1 MYALLEAHHWKIR
14 LTTPP
19 STCVLWENDQ
29 DKELFF
35 PRPHSLSLLISFLCP
50 SLKSQGRWKETSWQQ
65 ECVCSHFYLKL
76 ISVGRGELLFW
87 FIYFKTWF
95 LLSCL
100 KTNCILFRSKDF
112 QTETAPCLSPE
123 SCGQPLSDIQAA
135 SHSHKYSILNFG
147 LIISSPHLESVN
159 K

>member
-35 PRPHSLSLLISFLCP
+35 PRPHSLSLLTSFLCP

-112 QTETAPCLSPE
+112 QTETAPRLSPE

>member
-14 LTTPP
+14 LTTP

-29 DKELFF
+29 DKNSFFLGRIHCLFWQA
-35 PRPHSLSLLISFLCP
+35 SFLCP
-50 SLKSQGRWKETSWQQ
+50 SLKSQSRWKETSWQQ

-112 QTETAPCLSPE
+112 SDWDGPASVSGVMRPSIVWYSGRLSF
-123 SCGQPLSDIQAA
+123 SQIFYFIFWTHHFLTT
-135 SHSHKYSILNFG
+135 FG
-147 LIISSPHLESVN
+147 
-159 K
+159 KC

>member
-1 MYALLEAHHWKIR
+1 MHALLEAHHWKIR
-14 LTTPP
+14 LTTPR
-19 STCVLWENDQ
+19 TCVLWENDQ
-29 DKELFF
+29 DKNSFFLGRIHCLFWQA
-35 PRPHSLSLLISFLCP
+35 SCVQA
-50 SLKSQGRWKETSWQQ
+50 LKSQGRWKETSWQQ

-112 QTETAPCLSPE
+112 SDWDGPASVSGVMQPAIVWYSDRLSF
-123 SCGQPLSDIQAA
+123 SQIFYFKFWTHHFLAT
-135 SHSHKYSILNFG
+135 FG
-147 LIISSPHLESVN
+147 
-159 K
+159 KC